1 MDVHCE
7 RGQVKIFLSSSVKYD
22 TLVQLAQHGF
32 NAPEA
37 IIRKHFLT
45 GKMHPFINEMH
56 FIHPHC

>member
-45 GKMHPFINEMH
+45 GENASFYK
-56 FIHPHC
+56 